1 MTGDHGV
8 DGPALRRVLERAGGP
23 EVLALLAE
31 ELSGADLT
39 TLMLE
44 VYRRRAERTGPAKVM
59 RRYRDD
65 RFVAPAP
72 VGYRELRRAEDRL
85 VAALPE
91 GFEVVTLAPLVPLA
105 AHSAVGPV
113 DPRKVVAT
121 VRGTEVAADPTNGLA
136 LEAARRRTGT
146 RSAEP
151 VRLAGS
157 QRVVRAQRFE
167 GAGML
172 AHFQLFALVTA
183 GRDTGGQGF
192 ERQHLLEHLR
202 FAAEALAGR
211 PVEVRLTALDGAGAA
226 LVEHVRAELAGTP
239 GLDVVEDPDRATGR
253 GYYSGLCYKV
263 HLVTAEGP
271 VEVGDGGFTDWTRR
285 LTGNRK
291 ERLLIG
297 GFGVDRLVAL
307 DRPA

>member
-23 EVLALLAE
+23 GVLALLAE

-44 VYRRRAERTGPAKVM
+44 VYRRRAERTGPAEVM

-91 GFEVVTLAPLVPLA
+91 GFEVVTLAPFVPLA

-183 GRDTGGQGF
+183 GRDAGGQGF
-192 ERQHLLEHLR
+192 ERRHLLEHLR
-202 FAAEALAGR
+202 FAAKALAGR
-211 PVEVRLTALDGAGAA
+211 PVEVRLTALDGAGAV

-239 GLDVVEDPDRATGR
+239 GLDVVEDSDRATGR

-271 VEVGDGGFTDWTRR
+271 VEVADGGFTDWTRR